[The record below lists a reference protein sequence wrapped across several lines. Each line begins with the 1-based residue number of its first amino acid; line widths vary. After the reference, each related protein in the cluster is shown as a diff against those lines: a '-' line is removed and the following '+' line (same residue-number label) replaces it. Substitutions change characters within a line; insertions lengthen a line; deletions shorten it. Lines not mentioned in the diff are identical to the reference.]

1 VGSTHLQYASGCFAK
16 THADQRFI
24 GTYFLILAYSAKPI
38 VPSASPAT
46 EAPQLKKFRK
56 KVEGRILRTI
66 KKGRHF
72 CLQVARPIAIL
83 LCLDQQKLKQV
94 CCYNLR
100 LLKVFEKE
108 NGMSAPKILEIRPLK
123 DYKIW
128 IKFDDG
134 KAGEVDLSHLAGQG
148 VFALWKD
155 NENFKKVSV
164 ENGRSLVW
172 ADEIDIDA
180 DSLYLKLTGK
190 SPEELF
196 PALKEESSYA

>member
-1 VGSTHLQYASGCFAK
+1 
-16 THADQRFI
+16 
-24 GTYFLILAYSAKPI
+24 
-38 VPSASPAT
+38 
-46 EAPQLKKFRK
+46 
-56 KVEGRILRTI
+56 
-66 KKGRHF
+66 
-72 CLQVARPIAIL
+72 
-83 LCLDQQKLKQV
+83 
-94 CCYNLR
+94 
-100 LLKVFEKE
+100 LKVFEKE